1 MYKRLIL
8 AVTAIFVSAAAMSA
22 QTADGKF
29 ERHNRW
35 MIGMDVVK
43 SIWHDIGM
51 GANGIYGRQFSETVF
66 LGVGFGAQ
74 THMRKTGK
82 TIVEYDNGEGD
93 KIVTIHPPYKWSLT
107 FPIYADLQVDFSKNR
122 SPFYVEVKAGGVTSF
137 EILRVRGT
145 ENYNELDWV
154 PFGETGIYAGIHLG
168 KRFALNNGDEINI
181 SIGGDCILGWGFDI
195 PVSLGVRYGF

>member
-8 AVTAIFVSAAAMSA
+8 AVTAILVSATAMSA

-35 MIGMDVVK
+35 MVGMDVVK
-43 SIWHDIGM
+43 SFWHDIGM

-66 LGVGFGAQ
+66 LGVGFEVQ
-74 THMRKTGK
+74 THMKKTGK
-82 TIVEYDNGEGD
+82 SMVEYDDGD
-93 KIVTIHPPYKWSLT
+93 GNHIVTIHPPYKWSLT
-107 FPIYADLQVDFSKNR
+107 FPIYADLQVDFSKSR

-145 ENYNELDWV
+145 ENYNKVDWV
-154 PFGETGIYAGIHLG
+154 PLGETGIYAGIHLG

-181 SIGGDCILGWGFDI
+181 SIGSDCILGWGFDI
-195 PVSLGVRYGF
+195 PISLGISYGF